1 MKAYNC
7 PSCGA
12 ELICDE
18 ATAATSCPYCGN
30 NTIIPGQ
37 FTGALKPD
45 LVIPFKVGREEAL
58 STLRAHYKGKR
69 LLPKRFSDENHIQE
83 IKGVYVPFWL
93 FDGQAEADVDF
104 MATRSSV
111 IVTGRERI
119 TTTRHFALR
128 RAGTVSFEKIPADA
142 SRKMPDDYMDAL
154 EPFDYGELKEFST
167 AYLPGFFADIPDVS
181 IEECSPRAEQR
192 AESTAIDAMER
203 QAVGYE
209 TCMPVK
215 KEAHLRRGK
224 VRCALMPVWLLS
236 TQWEGKNFLFAMNGQ
251 TGKMVSDLPVS
262 RKRYWTWW
270 AGITAG
276 ISAAVALVGAVAAAL

>member
-1 MKAYNC
+1 MSTQVTEFKCPACTAPLRYAQDTGRLECDYCGSSYTVEEAEAFSEEKQKQAEEAFQKEAEAAKADAGQWDAPEAQGDWGADAAHLKTYHC

-58 STLRAHYKGKR
+58 SALRAHYKGKR

-119 TTTRHFALR
+119 TTTRHFA
-128 RAGTVSFEKIPADA
+128 
-142 SRKMPDDYMDAL
+142 
-154 EPFDYGELKEFST
+154 
-167 AYLPGFFADIPDVS
+167 
-181 IEECSPRAEQR
+181 
-192 AESTAIDAMER
+192 
-203 QAVGYE
+203 
-209 TCMPVK
+209 
-215 KEAHLRRGK
+215 LRRGK

>member
-1 MKAYNC
+1 M
-7 PSCGA
+7 
-12 ELICDE
+12 
-18 ATAATSCPYCGN
+18 
-30 NTIIPGQ
+30 
-37 FTGALKPD
+37 
-45 LVIPFKVGREEAL
+45 
-58 STLRAHYKGKR
+58 
-69 LLPKRFSDENHIQE
+69 
-83 IKGVYVPFWL
+83 PFWL